1 MPWANCCA
9 GDATSALDISDGLL
23 ADCGHIAK
31 ASRVA
36 LEVNLAQVPMSAA
49 LQGFLGAE
57 AAVQAALTGG
67 DDYVLAFTLPPAQLS
82 SLQAQGLA
90 AFHVIGQVLEGQGV
104 SLRDRHGQDITPR
117 QRGYQHFR
125 ETP

>member
-1 MPWANCCA
+1 LR
-9 GDATSALDISDGLL
+9 GLATSALDISDGLL

-36 LEVNLAQVPMSAA
+36 LEVNQAQVPVSPA
-49 LQGFLGAE
+49 LEAFLGRE
-57 AAVQAALTGG
+57 AAVRAALTGG
-67 DDYVLAFTLPPAQLS
+67 DDYVLAFTLPPEALS
-82 SLQAQGLA
+82 ALA
-90 AFHVIGQVLEGQGV
+90 DAGVHVIGRVCEGQGV
-104 SLRDRHGQDITPR
+104 ILRDPQGQDITPV